1 MGHFVEE
8 KQDENCFWTYY
19 LDPDETLDSMV
30 YGMITNNRI
39 EGVIKCTYMQID
51 DERFIRFHIANMMPL
66 HDYFDR
72 EITKKE
78 LLHICANIASTIRE
92 LNAFMVDTEMV
103 LLNSEKMFIQLSD
116 KNCCIMVLPVDNF
129 RESKSL
135 QTFLRDMILDVQVD
149 EKEDIAYYAKL
160 LRILGSRFTLADF
173 AKEVDALE
181 KDGGRP
187 RRKAESV
194 ILPEKPSVQS
204 KPHNQQAVEDIV
216 ADHVDIPVKMP
227 SAPVA
232 VPPKDTFTQ
241 EKKKGLLSHIF
252 KKEKK
257 ADHTKKK
264 KKEKAVKQPQ
274 EQAASFRIPGMDTT
288 ISNQNASIPIPSGNT
303 NITDSGHFIAP
314 STQGNL
320 QFQSADF
327 GETIVLEDDNE
338 TTLLGDYEEEVIAY
352 LVRKKTMERISL
364 DTPCIR
370 IGKNSDNDFIITG
383 NDAISRN
390 HAWIEVRHNQYFL
403 IDNNSKNHTYL
414 NDIKLNPQEKYRLQD
429 GDVIRFANELFELHG

>member
-39 EGVIKCTYMQID
+39 EGVVKCTYMQID
-51 DERFIRFHIANMMPL
+51 DERFIRFHITNMMPL
-66 HDYFDR
+66 RDYFDR

-92 LNAFMVDTEMV
+92 LNAFMIDTEMV
-103 LLNSEKMFIQLSD
+103 LLDNEKMFIQLSD
-116 KNCCIMVLPVDNF
+116 KNCCIMVLPIDNF
-129 RESKSL
+129 RETKSL
-135 QTFLRDMILDVQVD
+135 HTFLRDMILDVQVD

-173 AKEVDALE
+173 AKEVNALE

-187 RRKAESV
+187 IRKAESK

-204 KPHNQQAVEDIV
+204 KPHNQQAVEEIV
-216 ADHVDIPVKMP
+216 AKRVDIPLKM
-227 SAPVA
+227 SSEPVA
-232 VPPKDTFTQ
+232 VPPTDASSQ
-241 EKKKGLLSHIF
+241 EKKKGLFSHIF

-257 ADHTKKK
+257 TNHA
-264 KKEKAVKQPQ
+264 KKENKKKAVKQSQ
-274 EQAASFRIPGMDTT
+274 ATAASFRIPGMDTT
-288 ISNQNASIPIPSGNT
+288 ISKEDASIPIPDGNT
-303 NITDSGHFIAP
+303 DMTDSGHFIAP
-314 STQGNL
+314 STQSNL
-320 QFQSADF
+320 RFQSADF

-338 TTLLGDYEEEVIAY
+338 TTLLGDYEEVATVY
-352 LVRKKTMERISL
+352 LVRKKTMERIPL
-364 DTPCIR
+364 ETPCIR

-414 NDIKLNPQEKYRLQD
+414 NDIKLNPQEKYMLHN